1 MEPRA
6 RSIVIAA
13 ALALAAC
20 SGAPVTLTQAM
31 DSCDRGAQHAEVR
44 GRGTVERVL
53 GIRDSRTGEHEG
65 FIVRM
70 NERSIKVETNTGI
83 TGPIPLHRGDAIA
96 LQGQYECSDGVI
108 HWTHHDPRGR
118 HIGGYI
124 EVYGNRYQ

>member
-6 RSIVIAA
+6 RSIVLAS
-13 ALALAAC
+13 ALALAGC

-31 DSCDRGAQHAEVR
+31 DSCDRGAQHAEVH

-53 GIRDSRTGEHEG
+53 GIRESRTGEHEG

-83 TGPIPLHRGDAIA
+83 TGPIPLHRGDTIA

-118 HIGGYI
+118 HMSGYI
-124 EVYGNRYQ
+124 EIHGYRYQ

>member
-1 MEPRA
+1 MDFKA
-6 RSIVIAA
+6 RSAVLLS
-13 ALALAAC
+13 ALACAGCA
-20 SGAPVTLTQAM
+20 GGPVTLTQAM
-31 DSCDRGAQHAEVR
+31 DACDRGAQHAEMQ

-53 GIRDSRTGEHEG
+53 GIRESRTGEHEG

-70 NERSIKVETNTGI
+70 NERSIKVETNTAI
-83 TGPIPLHRGDAIA
+83 TGPIPLRRGDAIA
-96 LQGQYECSDGVI
+96 LQGQYECSDSVI